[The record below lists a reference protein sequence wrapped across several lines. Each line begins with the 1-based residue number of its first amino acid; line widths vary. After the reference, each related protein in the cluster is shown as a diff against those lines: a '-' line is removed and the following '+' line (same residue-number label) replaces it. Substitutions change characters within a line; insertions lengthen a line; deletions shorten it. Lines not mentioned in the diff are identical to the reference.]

1 MEKGVATEIR
11 DLSAPTLLEVDGKQ
25 FSRDT
30 LKLVTHD
37 PRPEAVK
44 AFTLTA
50 IKDYL
55 ASDIDMAITE
65 EIPLILHVES
75 PTIVTVKGP
84 ANGPYLKRTSLLTVS
99 PPERQRYPFGQYM
112 EADQF
117 IVSLQTMFEET
128 PDRAYLLKLCSRI
141 VAGKEIT
148 REDDGVTQVV
158 TVKKGV
164 ALKESVD
171 IKPRVDL
178 APFRSFNELPQ
189 PISSFLFRV
198 QGGDEDDP
206 PKCSLFEADGGEWQI
221 KAILAIRDWL
231 KAKMPEQA
239 VVA

>member
-11 DLSAPTLLEVDGKQ
+11 DLSAPTLLEVEGKQ
-25 FSRDT
+25 FSRDG
-30 LKLVTHD
+30 LRLVAHD
-37 PRPEAVK
+37 PRPEPVS

-50 IKDYL
+50 LKDYL
-55 ASDIDMAITE
+55 DSGVDGVLE
-65 EIPLILHVES
+65 ETPLMLHVES
-75 PTIVTVKGP
+75 PVVVSIVGP
-84 ANGPYLKRTSLLTVS
+84 ADGPHLKRTKFFYAQ
-99 PPERQRYPFGQYM
+99 PPKRSEFPFGKFL

-117 IVSLQTMFEET
+117 VICLQTMFEST
-128 PDRAYLLKLCSRI
+128 PDSSYLLKLCSRI

-178 APFRSFNELPQ
+178 APYRSFNELPQ

-198 QGGDEDDP
+198 EGGDEDEP
-206 PKCSLFEADGGEWQI
+206 PKCALFEADGGAWQI
-221 KAILAIRDWL
+221 KAITAIRDWL
-231 KAKMPEQA
+231 KATIPEKA